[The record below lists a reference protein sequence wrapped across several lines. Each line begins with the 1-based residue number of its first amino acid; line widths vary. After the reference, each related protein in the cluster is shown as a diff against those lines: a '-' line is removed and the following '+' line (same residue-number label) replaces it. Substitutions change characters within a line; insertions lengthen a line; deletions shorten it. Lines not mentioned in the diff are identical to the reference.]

1 MSATNHSTQFHLGEE
16 FWGQPKGLY
25 ICFFTEMWERFS
37 FYGMK
42 ALLFLYLIKYHLMGD
57 APSYQL
63 LGAYGGMVYA
73 MPVIGGLLADRW
85 LGMRKAVVAGGV
97 LLILGHFG
105 MAFEG
110 EQARMINGEIQ
121 RDEGALQIFYFSLAL
136 IIGGVGLLK
145 PNISTIVG
153 KLYPQNDPRRD
164 GGFTI
169 FYAGI
174 NVGALFA
181 SLIVGYLGETFGWKY
196 GFGAAGIGMILGLTV
211 FLTGQK
217 YLHGH
222 AEPKKPELLKE
233 RVLGPLNREW
243 AIYLGSLLGVFVIW
257 QLMQHTWAVSGAMNI
272 MSVILVT
279 WFIWFVIKKCSQVER
294 QQMISLVVLILM
306 VLVFFTLYEQTYGS
320 WVAFTDRLLNK
331 DLFSIA
337 SATAEPV
344 LPWTVVPLVISPLA
358 MLAALQ
364 LAGQGKLRLGEILI
378 GSVAILMLA
387 AFIRDMSVVQQTAG
401 SLTFLGAFFIVVL
414 TPFFAWLWPW
424 LERHGRNPSKP
435 AKSAIGL
442 LLGGLAFLPMAY
454 AAHLAGING
463 VASVWW
469 LVLAYAVL
477 EFGELSISPIG
488 LSAVTQLSV
497 PRVVSVMMGAWFL
510 ATAYSEVLAARFGA
524 LTAMDVPAGETLD
537 VAVAAARYGDLFM
550 MMFWI
555 GIAASVVAFALVP
568 LVRKGM
574 HGIK

>member
-1 MSATNHSTQFHLGEE
+1 
-16 FWGQPKGLY
+16 
-25 ICFFTEMWERFS
+25 
-37 FYGMK
+37 
-42 ALLFLYLIKYHLMGD
+42 MGD
-57 APSYQL
+57 TPSYQL

-73 MPVIGGLLADRW
+73 MPVIGGMLADRW
-85 LGMRKAVVAGGV
+85 LGMRKAVVAGAV
-97 LLILGHFG
+97 LLCLGHFG

-110 EQARMINGEIQ
+110 EQARVVGGEIQ

-136 IIGGVGLLK
+136 IIAGVGFLK

-181 SLIVGYLGETFGWKY
+181 SLICGYLGETFGWKY
-196 GFGAAGIGMILGLTV
+196 GFGAAGIGMLLGLTV

-222 AEPKKPELLKE
+222 ADPKNPELLKQ

-243 AIYLGSLLGVFVIW
+243 AIYLGSLLGVGVIW
-257 QLMQHTWAVSGAMNI
+257 QLMQHTWTVSGAMHI
-272 MSVILVT
+272 MSAVLVS
-279 WFIWFVIKKCSQVER
+279 WFVWFVTKQCNKVER
-294 QQMISLVVLILM
+294 QQMISLVALILM

-320 WVAFTDRLLNK
+320 WVAFTDRLLTK
-331 DLFSIA
+331 DLFGISN
-337 SATAEPV
+337 ATSEPV
-344 LPWTVVPLVISPLA
+344 LPWTIVPLAISPLA
-358 MLAALQ
+358 MLMALR
-364 LAGQGKLRLGEILI
+364 LAGKGKLRMGEWLI
-378 GSVAILMLA
+378 GSAAVLMII
-387 AFIRDMSVVQQTAG
+387 AFIRDMSFVQQTAG
-401 SLTFLGAFFIVVL
+401 SLTFLGAFFIVAL
-414 TPFFAWLWPW
+414 TPFFSWLWPW
-424 LERHGRNPSKP
+424 LDKRGMNPSKP

-442 LLGGLAFLPMAY
+442 LLGGIAFLPMAY

-469 LVLAYAVL
+469 LVLAYAIL

-510 ATAYSEVLAARFGA
+510 ATAYSEVLAAKFGEM
-524 LTAMDVPAGETLD
+524 TAMNVAEGETLD

-555 GIAASVVAFALVP
+555 GIVASAVAFAVTP

-574 HGIK
+574 HGVK